1 MKYWIIV
8 LLLVAGNVSF
18 GQDQPQTPA
27 TGQQQPTAGQVLSM
41 HYARTY
47 QAGIRYNDYNVA
59 KHALINILVENPQN
73 DSILY
78 SLSLL
83 YYQMQNY
90 TSAALT
96 ARDVLAMNP
105 DNIGALEIAAVSYD
119 NIGAKDK
126 ALETYESL
134 YLKTD
139 DFNTLY
145 KIAFLQYELKNYTE
159 SKTNADILLAKK
171 EIEELKAIYN
181 LADGSQKEYPIR
193 VALINLK
200 GLISTEQGDK
210 AAAKSFYEQALQL
223 APDFQLA
230 KDNLEALK

>member
-8 LLLVAGNVSF
+8 LLLVVGNISF
-18 GQDQPQTPA
+18 GQDKPQTPA
-27 TGQQQPTAGQVLSM
+27 TGQQQPTAGQVLSL

-47 QAGIRYNDYNVA
+47 QAAIRYNDYNVA
-59 KHALINILVENPQN
+59 KHALMNILVENPQN

-83 YYQMQNY
+83 YFQMQNY

-96 ARDVLAMNP
+96 ARDIIAVNP
-105 DNIGALEIAAVSYD
+105 DNVGALEIAAVSYD

-126 ALETYESL
+126 ALESYESL

-145 KIAFLQYELKNYTE
+145 KIAFLQYELKSFTE
-159 SKTNADILLAKK
+159 SKTNADILLGKK
-171 EIEELKAIYN
+171 EVEELKAVYN
-181 LADGSQKEYPIR
+181 QADGSQKEYPIK

-200 GLISTEQGDK
+200 GLIAAEQGDK
-210 AAAKSFYEQALQL
+210 AAAKTFYEEALKL

-230 KDNLEALK
+230 KENLAALK

>member
-8 LLLVAGNVSF
+8 LLLVVGNISF
-18 GQDQPQTPA
+18 GQDQTQTPA
-27 TGQQQPTAGQVLSM
+27 AGQQQPTAGQVLSM

-73 DSILY
+73 DSILF

-105 DNIGALEIAAVSYD
+105 NNTGALEIAAVSYD

-126 ALETYESL
+126 ALESYESL
-134 YLKTD
+134 YLQTD

-145 KIAFLQYELKNYTE
+145 KIAFLQYELKSYNE
-159 SKTNADILLAKK
+159 SMTNADILLAKK
-171 EIEELKAIYN
+171 EAEELKAVYN
-181 LADGSQKEYPIR
+181 QADGSQKEYPIK

-200 GLISTEQGDK
+200 GLIAADQGDK
-210 AAAKSFYEQALQL
+210 ANAKLFYEQALKL

-230 KDNLEALK
+230 KDNLAELK